1 MFIRATLTQYDWHF
15 SPEDFDKVSVYISME
30 DMLKNKADFIR
41 RLESVS
47 EDELRQKQKYIAKV
61 ASRLQYSVVSLRKL
75 FRVQTYWLF

>member
-1 MFIRATLTQYDWHF
+1 
-15 SPEDFDKVSVYISME
+15 ME